1 MNGGCLFSPKKNI
14 YTVDRGWCRGPGSF
28 SEPTPET
35 HGVSPRLC
43 PPRPSRL
50 PSPRRSQASQ
60 PGTLEAGV
68 CTPSPPRSPRG
79 SACVERGPTVPTFLV
94 SQQESQATVLG
105 PGQDL
110 PCRPPGRP
118 AGLPQLPPSPD
129 LPGPRPQELRVGWT
143 AVPWPCHPAGARNL
157 WAGPVR
163 SCGLAFPGPR
173 GPAGS
178 TITPSSHCHRACV
191 HTAGRTVPWRQ
202 LNTLGAAWTPVS
214 ARLGWGD
221 GATPPR
227 PTSDMR
233 LERMEATQTPAENC
247 PPRGP

>member
-1 MNGGCLFSPKKNI
+1 MEAVSSLLRKIFTQSIEGGAGDQAPSASPPPRR
-14 YTVDRGWCRGPGSF
+14 TGSPRGCVRPAR
-28 SEPTPET
+28 P
-35 HGVSPRLC
+35 VSPRQGG
-43 PPRPSRL
+43 PKP
-50 PSPRRSQASQ
+50 PSPGPWRQGSARRPLPGAHAAPRAWSEVPPSQ
-60 PGTLEAGV
+60 PFSSAKRKARPLCWGPARTCRAG
-68 CTPSPPRSPRG
+68 P
-79 SACVERGPTVPTFLV
+79 
-94 SQQESQATVLG
+94 
-105 PGQDL
+105 
-110 PCRPPGRP
+110 P
-118 AGLPQLPPSPD
+118 AGPADLPQLRPRPD
-129 LPGPRPQELRVGWT
+129 LPGPRPQELRVRWT
-143 AVPWPCHPAGARNL
+143 AVPWPRCPAGARNL

-191 HTAGRTVPWRQ
+191 HTAGRTAPWRQ
-202 LNTLGAAWTPVS
+202 LNTLRAARTPVS

-227 PTSDMR
+227 STSDMR